1 MGIVC
6 DGIINY
12 ARRRCTKSA
21 PAAKLPLS
29 PRHECQVAAVSF
41 EWQCSEGSGEDLKF
55 FKIKKIVVKD
65 LFLASDKKSVVTGGP
80 PWIRTSGWCRPPR
93 SPPPPPCRPRR
104 RRAGG
109 GPREGT
115 AATSTTR
122 RPSPPASRRRPP
134 GSSPPRTSS
143 PRSQSR
149 DG

>member
-93 SPPPPPCRPRR
+93 SPPPPCRPRR

-109 GPREGT
+109 GPRGGT